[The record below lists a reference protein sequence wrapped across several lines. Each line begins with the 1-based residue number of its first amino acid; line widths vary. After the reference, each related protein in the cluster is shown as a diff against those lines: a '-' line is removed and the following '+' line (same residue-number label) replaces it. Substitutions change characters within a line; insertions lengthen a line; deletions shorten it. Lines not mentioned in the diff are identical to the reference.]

1 MPLTWPHVLATGLH
15 LRMLLDPAFPVR
27 VAGLIHLGH
36 SIELLRPMAETAAP
50 SFQCRLEGGE
60 AGPRGESFRLAT
72 EAAVD
77 GDVAWRETMEFVAPA
92 PRGESSR
99 RAEGAAEG
107 LPPVLAEWPAPRSA
121 GRRYA
126 AVSGD
131 WNPIHLFRWSA
142 RLFGLPG
149 PIAHGMWTLAR
160 CLGRLAGPPGAGAS
174 LEARF
179 LRPLFLPG
187 SARLHAGPAPDSA
200 DTAFWLVS
208 LPDESPKLRGR
219 WRPSGRCDEGAAHH
233 DGLTG
238 PAVPAGVP

>member
-36 SIELLRPMAETAAP
+36 CIELLQPMAETATP
-50 SFQCRLEGGE
+50 SFRCRLEGGE

-77 GDVAWRETMEFVAPA
+77 GEIAWRETMDFVAPA
-92 PRGESSR
+92 RREAGSRRGE
-99 RAEGAAEG
+99 AAPEG
-107 LPPVLAEWPAPRSA
+107 LPAVVAEWHASRSA

-126 AVSGD
+126 SISGD
-131 WNPIHLFRWSA
+131 WNPIHLSGWSA

-160 CLGRLAGPPGAGAS
+160 CLGQLDGPPGAGAR
-174 LEARF
+174 LEVRF

-187 SARLHAGPAPDSA
+187 TARLHAGPAPASEGTD
-200 DTAFWLVS
+200 FWLVS

-219 WRPSGRCDEGAAHH
+219 WLAAGGCDEGAVHH
-233 DGLTG
+233 DGLTRAMG
-238 PAVPAGVP
+238 PPGVP